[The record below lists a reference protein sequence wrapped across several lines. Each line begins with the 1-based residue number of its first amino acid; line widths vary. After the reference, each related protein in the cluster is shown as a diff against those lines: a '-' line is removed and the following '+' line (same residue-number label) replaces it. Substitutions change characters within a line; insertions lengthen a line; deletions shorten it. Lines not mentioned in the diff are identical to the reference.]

1 MKTIEELQSE
11 VHELW
16 NNFYHKRKTLNNE
29 LLEWVFEKIHENLK
43 TFSTIENIKINV
55 NTDYNDYSEEE
66 TIVSIEALPDD
77 EELTDQEQIEEF
89 MKNVVYGRLL
99 LIDSEFIFTRGT
111 TLKYFKQAY
120 GY

>member
-1 MKTIEELQSE
+1 MKTAEELQSE

-43 TFSTIENIKINV
+43 TFPAIENIKINID
-55 NTDYNDYSEEE
+55 TDYNDDNEEE
-66 TIVSIEALPDD
+66 ITVSIEALPD
-77 EELTDQEQIEEF
+77 EELMDQEQMEEF
-89 MKNVVYGRLL
+89 MKNVVYSRLL
-99 LIDSEFIFTRGT
+99 LIDLEFIFTKNT
-111 TLKYFKQAY
+111 TLECFKQAY

>member
-1 MKTIEELQSE
+1 MKTAEELQSE

-43 TFSTIENIKINV
+43 TFPAIENIKINV
-55 NTDYNDYSEEE
+55 NADYNDDGEE
-66 TIVSIEALPDD
+66 TILIEILPD
-77 EELTDQEQIEEF
+77 EELMDQEQIEEF
-89 MKNVVYGRLL
+89 MKNVIYGRLL
-99 LIDSEFIFTRGT
+99 LIDSEFIFTRDT
-111 TLKYFKQAY
+111 TLEYFKQAY